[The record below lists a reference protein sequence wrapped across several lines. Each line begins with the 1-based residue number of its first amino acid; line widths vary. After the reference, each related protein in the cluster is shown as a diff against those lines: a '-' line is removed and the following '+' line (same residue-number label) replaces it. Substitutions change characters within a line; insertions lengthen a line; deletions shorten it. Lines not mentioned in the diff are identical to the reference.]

1 MKADLLKKKEE
12 NDEKKQSEA
21 ERRARIEA
29 NDVRLKQFLHNQNER
44 TRKNYVSKIRTIE
57 RKDRD
62 AAARK

>member
-62 AAARK
+62 AAERK